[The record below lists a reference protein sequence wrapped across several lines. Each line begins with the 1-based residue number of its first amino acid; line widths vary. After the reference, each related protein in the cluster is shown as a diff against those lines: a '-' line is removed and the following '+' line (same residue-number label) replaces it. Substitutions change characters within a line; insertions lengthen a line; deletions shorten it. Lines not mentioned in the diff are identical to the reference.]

1 MAALDYV
8 LDLDS
13 KFCGRRLERPLRL
26 YIKVLVLKE
35 VCKVSLRY
43 AEGLS
48 LAYFGVRVP
57 KSTLHY
63 WEMRH
68 GDIVEE
74 VLRILFSLLSL
85 IEYDYSII
93 DSTKFADWVR
103 GLHELFINVRVRG
116 GCMLFPVHA
125 QLTGSEVEF
134 VRGIPEGEGL
144 MLGDGAFDCL
154 LYTSDAAD
162 E

>member
-1 MAALDYV
+1 M
-8 LDLDS
+8 
-13 KFCGRRLERPLRL
+13 LR
-26 YIKVLVLKE
+26 
-35 VCKVSLRY
+35 
-43 AEGLS
+43 AFS

-74 VLRILFSLLSL
+74 VLRLLFRLLSL
-85 IEYDYSII
+85 IEYDYSIV
-93 DSTKFADWVR
+93 DSTKLTDWLR

-116 GCMLFPVHA
+116 GSMLFPLHA
-125 QLTGSEVEF
+125 QLTDSEVDF
-134 VRGIPEGEGL
+134 TRGIPDGVGF
-144 MLGDGAFDCL
+144 MLGDGAFDAKPVL
-154 LYTSDAAD
+154 NTIASKGYIPIIRRGITSQGGMGQ